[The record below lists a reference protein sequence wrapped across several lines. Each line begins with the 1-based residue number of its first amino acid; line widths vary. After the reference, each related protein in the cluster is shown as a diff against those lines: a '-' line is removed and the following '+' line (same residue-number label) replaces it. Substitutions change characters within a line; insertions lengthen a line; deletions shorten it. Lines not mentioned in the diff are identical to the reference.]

1 MQNNN
6 MKFKPNFEQYKKDQ
20 SAIDKIPTIKSDF
33 HFVINDIAKKI
44 VEEIA
49 LEIKD
54 LDDLEIVY
62 DMTQDLEKDLVVCM
76 DNYRSCDIITKLESL
91 ITCNHFL
98 TAHHN
103 GPDSNEIKY
112 HIIEGYLPQEDF
124 VGLMEEISIPEYT
137 KKIIIQVYQKIVES
151 KK

>member
-1 MQNNN
+1 

-20 SAIDKIPTIKSDF
+20 SAIDKSPVIKSDF

-44 VEEIA
+44 VEGID
-49 LEIKD
+49 LEAKD

-62 DMTQDLEKDLVVCM
+62 DMTQDLEKDLVICI
-76 DNYRSCDIITKLESL
+76 DAYRSRDIVTRLESL
-91 ITCNHFL
+91 ITCDHFL
-98 TAHHN
+98 TAYHN

-112 HIIEGYLPQEDF
+112 HIIEGYLSEEDF
-124 VGLMEEISIPEYT
+124 VGLIEKVSIPEYT
-137 KKIIIQVYQKIVES
+137 KKIIIQVYEKIKQS

>member
-1 MQNNN
+1 

-20 SAIDKIPTIKSDF
+20 STIDTPPVIKADF

-44 VEEIA
+44 VEETE
-49 LEIKD
+49 LEAKD

-62 DMTQDLEKDLVVCM
+62 DMTQDLEKDLVVCI
-76 DNYRSCDIITKLESL
+76 DNYRSRDIVTRLESL
-91 ITCNHFL
+91 VTCDHFL

-112 HIIEGYLPQEDF
+112 HIIEGYLPQENF
-124 VGLMEEISIPEYT
+124 IGLIEKISIPEYT
-137 KKIIIQVYQKIVES
+137 KRIIIQVYQKIKES